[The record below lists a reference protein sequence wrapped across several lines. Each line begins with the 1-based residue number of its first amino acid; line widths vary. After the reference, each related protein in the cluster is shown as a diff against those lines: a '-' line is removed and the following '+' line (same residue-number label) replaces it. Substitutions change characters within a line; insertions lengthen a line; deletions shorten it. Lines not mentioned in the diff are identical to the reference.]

1 VEKELENPK
10 KMVNNLTEKKNVL
23 TKIDEFENSKIELT
37 GKEVDWICKQLGNL
51 SKLLQNPIV
60 TSLFDNESYFDLQ
73 IQQDEINEKRL
84 ELMRKLGVLI

>member
-1 VEKELENPK
+1 MEKELENPK